1 MSHFINEIIIT
12 CIYVFHFGQVG
23 PPYICLCVCVYDFDI
38 LKVHSTDFTHACQL
52 NLHRVYIHL
61 DSEEVLS

>member
-1 MSHFINEIIIT
+1 MYLCVSFWSGWPSIHMF
-12 CIYVFHFGQVG
+12 V
-23 PPYICLCVCVYDFDI
+23 CVCVYDFDI